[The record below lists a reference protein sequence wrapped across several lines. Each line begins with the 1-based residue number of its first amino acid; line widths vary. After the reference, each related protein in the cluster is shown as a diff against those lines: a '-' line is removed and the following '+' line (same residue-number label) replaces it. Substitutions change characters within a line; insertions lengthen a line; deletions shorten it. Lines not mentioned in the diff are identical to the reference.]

1 MLFVWFTVFLKSQL
15 TTEAMRILR
24 FAGVF
29 TVALRQGE
37 CGRKT
42 SEMHVSQQVCIGVC
56 WQQWLSVRLYP
67 LFNYNPNPILLVACS
82 FAPFGNKSN
91 KPKFTSL
98 SRSQFLLFAAK

>member
-1 MLFVWFTVFLKSQL
+1 
-15 TTEAMRILR
+15 MRILR

-56 WQQWLSVRLYP
+56 WQLAVQSLYSRH
-67 LFNYNPNPILLVACS
+67 LFQS
-82 FAPFGNKSN
+82 H
-91 KPKFTSL
+91 
-98 SRSQFLLFAAK
+98 

>member
-1 MLFVWFTVFLKSQL
+1 
-15 TTEAMRILR
+15 MRILR

-56 WQQWLSVRLYP
+56 CTKTRKRGPALISLLSD
-67 LFNYNPNPILLVACS
+67 I
-82 FAPFGNKSN
+82 
-91 KPKFTSL
+91 
-98 SRSQFLLFAAK
+98 

>member
-1 MLFVWFTVFLKSQL
+1 ML
-15 TTEAMRILR
+15 TTEAMGILR

-29 TVALRQGE
+29 TVAQRQSK